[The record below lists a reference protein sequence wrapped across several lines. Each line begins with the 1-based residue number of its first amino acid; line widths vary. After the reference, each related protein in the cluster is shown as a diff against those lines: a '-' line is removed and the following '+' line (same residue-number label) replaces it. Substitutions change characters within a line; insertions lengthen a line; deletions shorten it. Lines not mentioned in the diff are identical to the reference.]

1 MSARQPFVPSGGAI
15 RPASRAAPNKPSFNP
30 DRSNPLH
37 TDKPSDT
44 PLNLQN
50 LMKKKSHK
58 SGSRRDDNTLPAF
71 PRRLQTSTPNI
82 LSPRP
87 VLPPQSM
94 SPLFDPKAPSPSADP
109 KETHI
114 SASFTST
121 ESFASPD
128 HSKFIQSQSGSRL
141 PSKRSRNDFEDDHQG
156 GGYPYDVAYA
166 NAKRY
171 RLDDDEN
178 SKYANSNFSPSRMSS
193 PLAPNY
199 EPSPQARAFPRHRQ
213 VEEPQYEQQPLS
225 QNNSQTQQQGGALN
239 KLLGR
244 DADLFVEEHTENYE
258 ILTEKWKNC
267 TMDEWVAGADV
278 IMGKYGKIL
287 DFVKGHM
294 TTKLKL
300 FATFDKHV
308 DAHNVVLDDRAKVL
322 NGVKQRLVK
331 ESGNILGAPKV

>member
-1 MSARQPFVPSGGAI
+1 MCDPRVRSLPNNATLFCFLSTIMSARQPFVPNGGAA
-15 RPASRAAPNKPSFNP
+15 RPASRAAANKPSFNP

-50 LMKKKSHK
+50 LMKKKPHK
-58 SGSRRDDNTLPAF
+58 SGSRRDDNTKDKTLPGF

-128 HSKFIQSQSGSRL
+128 HSKFLQSQSGSRI
-141 PSKRSRNDFEDDHQG
+141 PSKRSRNDFEDDQE
-156 GGYPYDVAYA
+156 GGYPYDVAYS

-171 RLDDDEN
+171 RLDDDVSLPFLQSYFLTTLPRKTPN
-178 SKYANSNFSPSRMSS
+178 TQTATFPLAACPALSHPTTNRAPKRAHSLDIDKSKNPNMSNSPSARIIRKRSNKA
-193 PLAPNY
+193 AP
-199 EPSPQARAFPRHRQ
+199 
-213 VEEPQYEQQPLS
+213 
-225 QNNSQTQQQGGALN
+225 
-239 KLLGR
+239 
-244 DADLFVEEHTENYE
+244 
-258 ILTEKWKNC
+258 
-267 TMDEWVAGADV
+267 
-278 IMGKYGKIL
+278 
-287 DFVKGHM
+287 
-294 TTKLKL
+294 
-300 FATFDKHV
+300 
-308 DAHNVVLDDRAKVL
+308 
-322 NGVKQRLVK
+322 
-331 ESGNILGAPKV
+331 